1 MAGSGRP
8 AEPNRPP
15 HALTASEGV
24 PLLEVGRIAKAHG
37 LRGEVNVVLTTERL
51 ERLAPGA
58 VLHTRRGILE
68 VGSSRPHQT
77 GHLVAFVG
85 ITDRNAAEALRGL
98 VLQAE
103 PLDDPDELWVHDLV
117 GRQVVEVDGTARGR
131 VTALEV
137 NPASDLLVLD
147 SGALVPLTFVV
158 DINAEQLV
166 VDAPDGLFDL

>member
-1 MAGSGRP
+1 MAGVPG
-8 AEPNRPP
+8 
-15 HALTASEGV
+15 GG

-37 LRGEVNVVLTTERL
+37 IRGEVTVVLTTERS

-58 VLHTRRGILE
+58 VLHTRRGSLE
-68 VGSSRPHQT
+68 VVTSRPHQN
-77 GHLVAFVG
+77 GHLVVFAGV
-85 ITDRNAAEALRGL
+85 TDRNAAEELRGL

-117 GRQVVEVDGTARGR
+117 GREVVEVDGTVRGR

-158 DINAEQLV
+158 DTGAEQLV

>member
-1 MAGSGRP
+1 MADG
-8 AEPNRPP
+8 A
-15 HALTASEGV
+15 

-37 LRGEVNVVLTTERL
+37 IRGEVAVVLTTDRL

-58 VLHTRRGILE
+58 VLQTRRGALE
-68 VGSSRPHQT
+68 VVASRPHQT
-77 GHLVAFVG
+77 GHLVAFAGVS
-85 ITDRNAAEALRGL
+85 DRDAAEALRGL

-158 DINAEQLV
+158 DAAAEQLV
-166 VDAPDGLFDL
+166 VDAPEGLFDL

>member
-1 MAGSGRP
+1 
-8 AEPNRPP
+8 
-15 HALTASEGV
+15 
-24 PLLEVGRIAKAHG
+24 VGRIAKAHG
-37 LRGEVNVVLTTERL
+37 IRGEVNVVLTTERL

-68 VGSSRPHQT
+68 VASSRPHQT

-85 ITDRNAAEALRGL
+85 IADRNAAEALRGL

-117 GRQVVEVDGTARGR
+117 GREVVEVDGTARGR

-158 DINAEQLV
+158 DTEAEQLV
-166 VDAPDGLFDL
+166 VDAPQGLFDL